1 MTSGQ
6 GGTEDQGGPPP
17 SGQQPPY
24 GQPPQYGQPPY
35 GQPPQYGQPP
45 YGQPPQYGQPPYGQ
59 PPYGYAP
66 APSVAPGPP
75 PEPMERPV
83 TVRAGLGAFLAS
95 IVFSIVGFVV
105 SLLNWDLLLDQALAA
120 QGTQLEDLEGSGLD
134 VAELAELGVRIG
146 IGIGIVFVAL
156 QLLFVWFAWR
166 GRNWA
171 RIVLWVIGGL
181 GLVTGLVG
189 VLAQASPLP
198 FLNALSVFQLLATAV
213 GIVLLALKPSNDWYS
228 HEKHRRAMIGPR

>member
-6 GGTEDQGGPPP
+6 GGEPPQG
-17 SGQQPPY
+17 Q
-24 GQPPQYGQPPY
+24 PQYGQPPQGQPHY
-35 GQPPQYGQPP
+35 GQ
-45 YGQPPQYGQPPYGQ
+45 PQYGQPPYGQ

-66 APSVAPGPP
+66 APSITTGPP

-95 IVFSIVGFVV
+95 IVFSVVGFVV

-120 QGTQLEDLEGSGLD
+120 QGAQLDDLEGSGMD
-134 VAELAELGVRIG
+134 VAQLAELGVRIG
-146 IGIGIVFVAL
+146 IVIGIVAVGL
-156 QLLFVWFAWR
+156 QLLFIWFAWR

-171 RIVLWVIGGL
+171 RIVLWVFGGL
-181 GLVTGLVG
+181 GLVSGLVG
-189 VLAQASPLP
+189 LVAQGSPLP

-213 GIVLLALKPSNDWYS
+213 GVVLLALKPSNDWYS
-228 HEKHRRAMIGPR
+228 HEKMRRAMTGPR